1 MRFRHAAFICATA
14 LISQFALAAPPQTA
28 HGAPLASHS
37 HPEKIPTPIV
47 QEMGVV
53 EAVVEF
59 CSKVEPKDKEQLERK
74 ARELLPKMSEDAREA
89 ARHTSEYHTAFGLV
103 QSILQGLSKPD
114 AERNCLAVR

>member
-1 MRFRHAAFICATA
+1 MRFHIVLMCATA

-28 HGAPLASHS
+28 HGAPMASHS

-47 QEMGVV
+47 QEIGVV
-53 EAVVEF
+53 DAVVEF

-74 ARELLPKMSEDAREA
+74 AKEILPKMSEEAREA
-89 ARHTSEYHTAFGLV
+89 ARHTGEYHTAHGLA
-103 QSILQGLSKPD
+103 QSILEGLSKPD